1 MPLTP
6 LGIGV
11 TVPPSHPVLHHDVL
25 VLGGGNAGVSL
36 AAHLRRRGVDD
47 VAVVEPR
54 REHRYRPLLSYVAG
68 GLASSRSLLRP
79 QRRVV
84 PRGVTWL
91 PEEVADIDPRAGVV
105 RLGSGLRVTYGDL
118 VVAVG
123 TEPDWDAWPG
133 SRAAY
138 DAGLAASSYLE
149 ASAERAW
156 ERMAGLEEGTVV
168 FTLPPPPTSC
178 GPTAL
183 KPLLMACDHWRRR
196 GVLGAV
202 RPVLLT
208 AERPTGVGE
217 LDPYVQE
224 ALDDFGVEV
233 VEGVRHVEV
242 DVARRRVCA
251 GDRAFDVAFVHL
263 VPPYRVPDVVRR
275 SGLAGDG
282 PGGLVDNDP
291 RTFRHRVFHD
301 VWALG
306 DCATTLNLHSGAAL
320 REQAPVLADNLRD
333 ARHDRDATLHE
344 DTGYSAAPVTVSR
357 GRLCFAEFGAD
368 GSRQGSVPYVDLF
381 RPRRSTWLLDR
392 YVLPRVYWRG
402 ILRGRL

>member
-1 MPLTP
+1 M
-6 LGIGV
+6 GIGI
-11 TVPPSHPVLHHDVL
+11 TVPSSHPVRHHDVL

-36 AAHLRRRGVDD
+36 SAHLRKRGFPD

-54 REHRYRPLLSYVAG
+54 REHRYRPLLSYVAAG
-68 GLASSRSLLRP
+68 RASARSVLRP
-79 QRRVV
+79 QRQVV

-91 PEEVADIDPRAGVV
+91 ADDVVDIDPHAGVV
-105 RLGSGLRVTYGDL
+105 RLGSGRSVTYGDL

-123 TEPDWDAWPG
+123 TEPDWGVWPG

-138 DAGLAASSYLE
+138 RSGFAASSYLE
-149 ASAERAW
+149 GSAAAAW
-156 ERMAGLEEGTVV
+156 DRLAGLDEGTVV

-208 AERPTGVGE
+208 AERPTGVSE
-217 LDPYVQE
+217 LDPFVRE
-224 ALDDFGVEV
+224 ALDDYGVEV
-233 VEGVRHVEV
+233 VEGVRDLEIDVE
-242 DVARRRVCA
+242 RRRVCT
-251 GDRAFDVAFVHL
+251 GDRVFDAAFVHL
-263 VPPYRVPDVVRR
+263 VPPYRAPDVVRR

-291 RTFRHRVFHD
+291 RTFRHRTHPD

-320 REQAPVLADNLRD
+320 REQAPVLADNLVATRRD
-333 ARHDRDATLHE
+333 TALREDA
-344 DTGYSAAPVTVSR
+344 GYSAAPVTVAH
-357 GRLCFAEFGAD
+357 GWLCFAEFGAD
-368 GSRQGSVPYVDLF
+368 GSRQGSLPHVDLF

-392 YVLPRVYWRG
+392 YVLPRLYWRG
-402 ILRGRL
+402 ILRARL

>member
-1 MPLTP
+1 M
-6 LGIGV
+6 
-11 TVPPSHPVLHHDVL
+11 PPSHAVRHHDVL

-36 AAHLRRRGVDD
+36 AAHLRHRGFDD

-68 GLASSRSLLRP
+68 GHAAERTVLRP

-91 PEEVADIDPRAGVV
+91 ADEATDIDARAGVV
-105 RLGSGLRVTYGDL
+105 RLAGGLRVTYGDL

-123 TEPDWDAWPG
+123 TEPDWSAWPG
-133 SRAAY
+133 AQAAY
-138 DAGLAASSYLE
+138 RSGLAASSYLE
-149 ASAERAW
+149 GSAAAAW
-156 ERMAGLEEGTVV
+156 RQMSDLEEGTVV

-217 LDPYVQE
+217 LDPYVRQ
-224 ALDDFGVEV
+224 ALDEYGVEV
-233 VEGVRHVEV
+233 VEGVDHLQIDV
-242 DVARRRVCA
+242 DRNRVCVGA
-251 GDRAFDVAFVHL
+251 RAFDVVFVHL
-263 VPPYRVPDVVRR
+263 VPPYRAPDVVRR
-275 SGLAGDG
+275 SGLAGSG

-291 RTFRHRVFHD
+291 RTFRHREHPD

-320 REQAPVLADNLRD
+320 REQAPVLADNLVA
-333 ARHDRDATLHE
+333 ARHDATLHE
-344 DTGYSAAPVTVSR
+344 DTGYSAAPVTVAR

-368 GSRQGSVPYVDLF
+368 GSRQGSVPYLDLF

-392 YVLPRVYWRG
+392 YVLPRAYWHG
-402 ILRGRL
+402 ILRGWL